1 MADLLRQAQA
11 ALYLAADTIHV
22 WRDGAV
28 IVLALLVIG
37 LLHLAAG
44 ER

>member
-1 MADLLRQAQA
+1 VQA
-11 ALYLAADTIHV
+11 ALFLAADTIHV
-22 WRDGAV
+22 WRDGA
-28 IVLALLVIG
+28 IALLALIVIG

>member
-1 MADLLRQAQA
+1 MADLARQLQT
-11 ALYLAADTIHV
+11 ALLLAADTIHV

-28 IVLALLVIG
+28 LVLALVVIG